1 VAIAAV
7 HLFHEF
13 HELQIL
19 ILHFYSFLMW
29 LVQPLLRRKLRR
41 RGQAEPG
48 YLEAVQER
56 FGYYDKLSHDV
67 GDGASGLGGYVWVHA
82 VSFGETRTTAI
93 LLTALRRQLP
103 GMRLLLTH
111 GTATGRAE
119 GAQLL
124 QPGDVQA
131 WQPWDSA
138 GAVQR
143 FLQHFEPRI
152 GILMETEI
160 WPNLVDRCRR
170 AHIPL
175 VLANA
180 RLSEKSLRQAERIP
194 FLARPAYSGLY
205 AAWAQAEYDAQRL
218 KALGAPVEGVFGNI
232 KFDAAPDAF
241 KLQQGREWRL
251 GWRAKQGTTG
261 FRPVVMLASA
271 REGEELMLLQEIKR
285 KVAETATA
293 KVPATFKPDVP
304 GGAPSQPQWLIVP
317 RHPQRFDEVA
327 ALVQAQG
334 FSVSR
339 RSAWA
344 DGPVAA
350 DVWLGDSLGEM
361 ALYYG
366 LADMA
371 LLGGSF
377 AQLGGQNL
385 IEAAACGCPMLMG
398 PSTFNFAEAANLSEA
413 AGAARRV
420 TGMAQALQ
428 AVDEW
433 QQAPQ
438 ALAAAAAAGPAFA
451 NAHRGAADKTAKAVA
466 AILAR

>member
-1 VAIAAV
+1 
-7 HLFHEF
+7 
-13 HELQIL
+13 
-19 ILHFYSFLMW
+19 MW

-41 RGQAEPG
+41 RGEAEPG

-56 FGYYDKLSHDV
+56 FGYYENRS
-67 GDGASGLGGYVWVHA
+67 DGADVLGGYVWVHA

-93 LLTALRRQLP
+93 LLAALRRQLP

-119 GAQLL
+119 GAKLL
-124 QPGDVQA
+124 QPGDAQA

-170 AHIPL
+170 ANIPL

-194 FLARPAYSGLY
+194 FLAHPAYSGLY

-218 KALGAPVEGVFGNI
+218 KALGAPVQGVFGNI
-232 KFDAAPDAF
+232 KFDAAPDDA
-241 KLQQGREWRL
+241 KLQQGRAWRL
-251 GWRAKQGTTG
+251 HWRATSSAAG

-271 REGEELMLLQEIKR
+271 REGEELLLLQEIKKR
-285 KVAETATA
+285 MALSSTASG
-293 KVPATFKPDVP
+293 ATS
-304 GGAPSQPQWLIVP
+304 AAASQPQWLIVP

-327 ALVQAQG
+327 ALVRAQG
-334 FSVSR
+334 LTVSR

-344 DGPVAA
+344 DGPEPA
-350 DVWLGDSLGEM
+350 DVWMGDSLGEM
-361 ALYYG
+361 ALYCG

-377 AQLGGQNL
+377 AELGGQNL
-385 IEAAACGCPMLMG
+385 IEAAACGCPVLMG
-398 PSTFNFAEAANLSEA
+398 PSTFNFAEAASLSEA

-428 AVDEW
+428 AVEEW

-451 NAHRGAADKTAKAVA
+451 NAHRGAADRTAKAVA
-466 AILAR
+466 AILAS

>member
-1 VAIAAV
+1 
-7 HLFHEF
+7 
-13 HELQIL
+13 
-19 ILHFYSFLMW
+19 MW

-56 FGYYDKLSHDV
+56 FGYYQKPSHVGGDV
-67 GDGASGLGGYVWVHA
+67 GDGAGNLGGYVWVHA

-93 LLTALRRQLP
+93 LLAALRRQIP

-119 GAQLL
+119 GARLL

-194 FLARPAYSGLY
+194 FLAHPAYSGLY
-205 AAWAQAEYDAQRL
+205 AAWAQAEHDAQRL
-218 KALGAPVEGVFGNI
+218 KALGAPVEGIFGNI

-241 KLQQGREWRL
+241 KLQQGRDWRL
-251 GWRAKQGTTG
+251 CWRAQHAATV

-285 KVAETATA
+285 KMAETPAA
-293 KVPATFKPDVP
+293 KAQAASEA
-304 GGAPSQPQWLIVP
+304 GAFWGASGQPQWLIVP

-327 ALVQAQG
+327 ALVRAQG

-339 RSAWA
+339 RSAWVE
-344 DGPVAA
+344 GPETNAAA
-350 DVWLGDSLGEM
+350 DVWIGDSLGEM

-377 AQLGGQNL
+377 AELGGQNL
-385 IEAAACGCPMLMG
+385 IEAAACGCPVLMG
-398 PSTFNFAEAANLSEA
+398 PSTFNFAEAAHLAEA

-420 TGMAQALQ
+420 TGMQQALQ
-428 AVDEW
+428 AVEEW

-451 NAHRGAADKTAKAVA
+451 NAHRGAAEKTAKAVA